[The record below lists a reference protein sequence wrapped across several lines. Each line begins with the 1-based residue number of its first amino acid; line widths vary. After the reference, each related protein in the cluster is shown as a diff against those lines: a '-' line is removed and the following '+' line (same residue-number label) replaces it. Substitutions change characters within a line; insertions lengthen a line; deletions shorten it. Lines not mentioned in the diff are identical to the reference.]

1 MKKISLPKLCVGLL
15 LLSLPFN
22 FIAFSGLGNVYSSTL
37 TIFSLFLLLIG
48 VLFNRIFSKRDIILS
63 ILVFTT
69 LLLFTIVN
77 VVFDVGQGLKMQL
90 IFAVIYFQSFLVFII
105 SYYAL
110 DKVKLDYVFKL
121 YLIVGLLL
129 FIRMAM
135 EEPQNIFGFSVVRGQ
150 RIEANF
156 AGAVNN
162 FALLIGLCVI
172 ISFFYIKNKTLKV
185 LFSISSLFV
194 LILTMSR
201 GALLGTIIT
210 FFIVALYDTDSK
222 TLKNLLR
229 ISAAITFIAII
240 GLFYFD
246 KIDLVVTTVQERF
259 LGVFSGK
266 ASVKQFSS
274 GRGIILSD
282 IYNNHFINSSVFEFL
297 FGHGMG
303 SIEFTVNGA
312 LYESSHNIFMD
323 FAYRNGVLF
332 LLLYMFFFLYLL
344 YKFIQFRSKENLALF
359 GIFIFLHFELLVN
372 PYLFAVQMGWI
383 YSFFVAGFL
392 VKLKGKNN
400 KTLESSVV

>member
-1 MKKISLPKLCVGLL
+1 LILKKISLPKLSVGLL
-15 LLSLPFN
+15 LLSLPLN

-37 TIFSLFLLLIG
+37 IIFFLFLLLTSI
-48 VLFNRIFSKRDIILS
+48 LYKRIFSKKDVLFS
-63 ILVFTT
+63 VFIFIS
-69 LLLFTIVN
+69 LLLFTVLN
-77 VVFDVGQGLKMQL
+77 VLFDGGHGLKMQL

-110 DKVKLDYVFKL
+110 DKVDYDYVFKL
-121 YLIVGLLL
+121 YLFVGLLL
-129 FIRMAM
+129 FLRMAM
-135 EEPQNIFGFSVVRGQ
+135 EEPQNLFGFSAVRGE

-185 LFSISSLFV
+185 VFSIASLFV

-229 ISAAITFIAII
+229 ISAAITFIAIV

-246 KIDLVVTTVQERF
+246 KIDLVVSTVQDRF
-259 LGVFSGK
+259 LGVFSGE

-274 GRGIILSD
+274 GRGIILTD
-282 IYNNHFINSSVFEFL
+282 IYNNHFVHSSFFEFL

-303 SIEFTVNGA
+303 SIEFSVNGA
-312 LYESSHNIFMD
+312 PYESSHNIFMD

-332 LLLYMFFFLYLL
+332 LIFYMFFFLYLL
-344 YKFIQFRSKENLALF
+344 HKFIKNRSKENLALF
-359 GIFIFLHFELLVN
+359 GIFVFLHFELLVN

-383 YSFFVAGFL
+383 YSFFLAGFL
-392 VKLKGKNN
+392 IRFKSQRIKSLNVQ
-400 KTLESSVV
+400 